1 MCILEVK
8 RMSEHVYERHDTCVA
23 CGTHT
28 IGMGPRNP
36 TNGRFHCYDCT
47 VDPMGSMG

>member
-1 MCILEVK
+1 
-8 RMSEHVYERHDTCVA
+8 MSEHVYERRDTCVA